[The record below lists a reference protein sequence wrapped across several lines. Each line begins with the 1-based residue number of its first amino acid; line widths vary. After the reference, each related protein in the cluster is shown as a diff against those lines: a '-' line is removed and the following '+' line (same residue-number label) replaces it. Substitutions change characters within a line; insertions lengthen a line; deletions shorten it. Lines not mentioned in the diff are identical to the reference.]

1 MNPQPG
7 TMGWGHGVGPWRGT
21 MAWDHGVGPWD
32 GTMAWMKHIYPR
44 VIQYQRIHKRY
55 TFDNF
60 FRIAIFANRV
70 SPSPC
75 YETFMLSTRW
85 HICATMLFKW
95 IKIRYLKIGDFI
107 LLEINEYNN
116 RQICRF
122 LNILQVKKNI
132 CNFTETITPQQS
144 SLHFAN

>member
-1 MNPQPG
+1 
-7 TMGWGHGVGPWRGT
+7 
-21 MAWDHGVGPWD
+21 
-32 GTMAWMKHIYPR
+32 
-44 VIQYQRIHKRY
+44 
-55 TFDNF
+55 
-60 FRIAIFANRV
+60 
-70 SPSPC
+70 
-75 YETFMLSTRW
+75 
-85 HICATMLFKW
+85 MLFKW